1 MDQLDKDLIRILQR
15 DAKTPFTKIAE
26 ELKHPDTTIHFRAR
40 RLKENNVVSR
50 YCALVRPEALGY
62 HTSALLQIE
71 IGGHVV
77 PAVSK
82 ERTQTFAEE
91 LAAHN
96 HFLWVSADK
105 ESMTVHALMMA
116 EDEGSLEKSVED
128 LRKSPDVANITV
140 TPSGSVVKGWE
151 ISGLPE

>member
-1 MDQLDKDLIRILQR
+1 MDDLDKDLIRILQR

-26 ELKHPDTTIHFRAR
+26 ELKHPDTTIHFRAK

-50 YCALVRPEALGY
+50 YCALVRPEALGFNI
-62 HTSALLQIE
+62 SALLRID

-91 LAAHN
+91 LSVHD
-96 HFLWVSADK
+96 HFLWVAADR
-105 ESMTVHALMMA
+105 ESMAIHALMMA
-116 EDEGSLEKSVED
+116 ENDDDLEEKVASL
-128 LRKSPDVANITV
+128 RRSPDVANVTV
-140 TPSGSVVKGWE
+140 TPSGTVVKGWE
-151 ISGLPE
+151 MSGLPG